1 LIFSFKKYVTPT
13 SYFNLK
19 PIKDH
24 GYFPDNDELITESE
38 RIPADKAYKSFN
50 AQERDRAYRA
60 FQMGYIG
67 KDRDMVSSIDVWE
80 DVKIPVVDEYRFL
93 RKYYHRAWP
102 YFALLYRI
110 VTLKNPIRELRAFIK
125 SRTVNAEL
133 GVGPSYQYPEFESY
147 HCDLIEKKPFISV
160 IIPTLNRYEY
170 LKDVFKDLEK
180 QTYKHFE
187 VIVVDQSEPF
197 DEEQFQG
204 WDLDLKYWYQSDKA
218 LWKAR
223 NDAIRSSKG
232 DFILLYDDDSLI
244 EDDWIEQH
252 LKCIEYFDADIS
264 SGVSISVVGAAVPAH
279 YSYFRWSDQLD
290 TGNALVKREVF
301 ETIGLFDRQFEKQ
314 RMGDGEFGLR
324 SYLNGIRNISNP
336 RAKRVHLK
344 AGHGGL
350 RHKGG
355 WDAFRPKNFW
365 DPRPMPSV
373 LYLYR
378 KYFGFEATMLS
389 ILKHLPPSIVPYRL
403 KRNRYLLV
411 FGALVSVFLIPVLF
425 LAVARSWRSASR
437 MLNEGAKIDNLEP
450 KVPLS

>member
-1 LIFSFKKYVTPT
+1 M
-13 SYFNLK
+13 K

-365 DPRPMPSV
+365 DPRPMPV
-373 LYLYR
+373 FCICIGNTLD
-378 KYFGFEATMLS
+378 
-389 ILKHLPPSIVPYRL
+389 LKQLC
-403 KRNRYLLV
+403 
-411 FGALVSVFLIPVLF
+411 
-425 LAVARSWRSASR
+425 
-437 MLNEGAKIDNLEP
+437 
-450 KVPLS
+450 